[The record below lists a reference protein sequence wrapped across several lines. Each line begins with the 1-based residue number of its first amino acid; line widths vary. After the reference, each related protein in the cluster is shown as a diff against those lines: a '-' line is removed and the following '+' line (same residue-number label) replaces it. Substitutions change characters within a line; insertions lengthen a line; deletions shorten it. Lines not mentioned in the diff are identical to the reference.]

1 MGSKKNVD
9 MSANTDTVKVVKST
23 TPEVDLNNN
32 IEPTKKKK
40 EHKKNRSKKYIASKA
55 RVDRTKKY
63 STKDA
68 VTLIKKLSYSKFDG
82 TVTLDAVVK
91 ETGKLG
97 NFSLPHS
104 TGKTIKVVIVN
115 DAVLEDIKAGNINFD
130 ALITTPAY
138 MPKIAKFARVLG
150 PKGLMPNP
158 KNGTVTAKPEVK
170 KAELEKGSFD
180 LKTEKKAPVIHVTI
194 GKVSSADKDL
204 VENINYLIT
213 ALKSKLT
220 QVSISA
226 TMSPSVKIE
235 LN

>member
-9 MSANTDTVKVVKST
+9 MSANTDTVKVVEST
-23 TPEVDLNNN
+23 TPEVDLENN
-32 IEPTKKKK
+32 IKETPKKK
-40 EHKKNRSKKYIASKA
+40 EHKRNRSKKYVASKA
-55 RVDRTKKY
+55 RVDKTKKY

-68 VTLIKKLSYSKFDG
+68 VALIKKLSYSKFDG
-82 TVTLDAVVK
+82 SITLDGVVK

-97 NFSLPHS
+97 TFSLPHS
-104 TGKTIKVVIVN
+104 NGKSIKVAIV
-115 DAVLEDIKAGNINFD
+115 DDKLLKEIEAGNIDFD
-130 ALITTPAY
+130 ALVTTPAY

-194 GKVSSADKDL
+194 GKVSGKDKEL
-204 VENINYLIT
+204 IANIEYLLT
-213 ALKSKLT
+213 SLKTKLN
-220 QVSISA
+220 QASISA
-226 TMSPSVKIE
+226 TMSPSVKLEI
-235 LN
+235 N